1 MSDSVDLNTR
11 GRRPAFFGDGQID
24 ALLTA
29 LLESMSQQWAT
40 RERVLALQKLLERRG
55 VIEPGELEAF
65 VFDDADTAKL
75 AADQQAFLA
84 DAFRAIGGG
93 FQGLSDRE
101 QEIDEFQRG

>member
-1 MSDSVDLNTR
+1 MSHPIDLSTR
-11 GRRPAFFGDGQID
+11 GKRPAFFGDGQVD

-40 RERVLALQKLLERRG
+40 RERVLALEKLLEQRG
-55 VIEPGELEAF
+55 VIEPGELERF
-65 VFDDADTAKL
+65 VFDEADAAQL

-93 FQGLSDRE
+93 FQSLAERE
-101 QEIDEFQRG
+101 EEIDDFQGR